1 MEDSES
7 GPRALQRTGLRPWGV
22 CRGLHYTLTA
32 WGGGSNSLPMTGVGG
47 AHLFK
52 VSAISLPAL
61 ALMWNIQGPGGSQ
74 APRALC
80 SGVSLSGIKKRAFS
94 TSVDRGMERPV

>member
-47 AHLFK
+47 GTLVQG
-52 VSAISLPAL
+52 VSYFL
-61 ALMWNIQGPGGSQ
+61 A
-74 APRALC
+74 C
-80 SGVSLSGIKKRAFS
+80 SGPNVEYPGAWRKPGTQGTLFGGFTIW
-94 TSVDRGMERPV
+94 D